1 MTNKIALTASMRSN
15 LLSLQNTQKLFN
27 STQDHLS
34 TGYKVNSAMDN
45 PSSYFTAQ
53 SLNSRANDLS
63 TLLDSIGQSISTLE
77 VADQGITTLQSYVE
91 QAKSVANSARDTSN
105 VASKATT
112 NNVKFDPDNARTDL
126 VSDYVDL
133 TAGPSP
139 KVLTSTKSVT
149 ADTELSTLGV
159 SHTGVAAHDKLTI
172 TVGENAYEFGVV
184 AAGAGNADNI
194 AEDDTVQAFID
205 KVVAKIGEDKIKGE
219 IVDGNIKFTTTN
231 NADVKVESARST
243 EDHHQAVLDFTDA
256 SAVDTLTARVTVPS
270 GGTPHNLDFSGAAI
284 GGYTAALTDEAKAAA
299 YAAMINNA
307 VAASGDDAVKG
318 LVATVDGTIVTLRD
332 SKVGNTFAPT
342 WSFTHNSGGDDPD
355 PATGNGAAF
364 AVDVPGTSV
373 SEALG
378 FSPTQE
384 GVSKPNNS
392 FSVRLGD
399 ATKMTGTANLRA
411 DKTLEEMGMVDGQSI
426 DIIVGD
432 KTHTYTVGKEI
443 DKTATMQQFMD
454 DMVYDIGR
462 TKIKAE
468 LVDGNLTISTLD
480 NSSLSIRSTAQ
491 VEDRDAT
498 KISGA
503 ALSTALAGGAT
514 LTNIEFTPDGGSQ
527 ITVDLTGVTTADG
540 IAEAINNNAEA
551 KAAGIVAKVDV
562 NGNVAVFDKD
572 ADHAAPT
579 MSTGLTHSGGTIGG
593 TAGTASY
600 ELKGTSFNELV
611 GFAPAQTVEVS
622 DDMTVEKFR
631 QAINNLDG
639 VTADFDTKGH
649 LVISGE
655 QGDDLVMVN
664 DAHSNVLKNLFGDDV
679 VTATNGSNERAKY
692 AQQFDNILTQI
703 DELVQ
708 DTSYKG
714 INLLNGDSLLV
725 NFNESRTSS
734 LNIKGVTFDSVG
746 LGFTRSANEW
756 ISNDDIDN
764 ALNQISKATS
774 LLRAQASEFGQNLS
788 TVQIREDFTQNM
800 INNLQSGADKLT
812 LADMNEEAANMLAL
826 QTRQQLA
833 TNSLSM
839 ANQSA
844 QSVLRLF

>member
-53 SLNSRANDLS
+53 ALNSRANDLS

-126 VSDYVDL
+126 VTDYVNL
-133 TAGPSP
+133 TAGPAP
-139 KVLTSTKSVT
+139 KVVAGTKTVSGSSTMG
-149 ADTELSTLGV
+149 DLGLNA
-159 SHTGVAAHDKLTI
+159 GQDLQI
-172 TVGENAYEFGVV
+172 TVGDTTKTYTMGTEISAATKVEELLATVESDFGSNVK
-184 AAGAGNADNI
+184 A
-194 AEDDTVQAFID
+194 
-205 KVVAKIGEDKIKGE
+205 E
-219 IVDGNIKFTTTN
+219 IVDGNIKIT
-231 NADVKVESARST
+231 ALDGSDVKIE
-243 EDHHQAVLDFTDA
+243 
-256 SAVDTLTARVTVPS
+256 
-270 GGTPHNLDFSGAAI
+270 GTIDSETHKTQVYTFAA
-284 GGYTAALTDEAKAAA
+284 GDDVSGYTATASLTLGNNSDTLDDIDLSGVVTAAGTHSASLTAEELEAVASA
-299 YAAMINNA
+299 YAAAIN
-307 VAASGDDAVKG
+307 AAAEAGGIDV
-318 LVATVDGTIVTLRD
+318 VATADGANVKIIDNTR
-332 SKVGNTFAPT
+332 GNT
-342 WSFTHNSGGDDPD
+342 THSPVMDEKPAANDD
-355 PATGNGAAF
+355 TGTET
-364 AVDVPGTSV
+364 VEYPGTS
-373 SEALG
+373 AAAKLG
-378 FSPTQE
+378 FGDSKE

-411 DKTLEEMGMVDGQSI
+411 DKTLEEMGMIDGQSI

-432 KTHTYTVGKEI
+432 KVHTYTVGKEI
-443 DKTATMQQFMD
+443 DKTATMQEFMD

-480 NSSLSIRSTAQ
+480 NSSLSIRSTNQ
-491 VEDRDAT
+491 VEVREAENISAT
-498 KISGA
+498 AID
-503 ALSTALAGGAT
+503 TFLAGGADRS
-514 LTNIEFTPDGGSQ
+514 LTSVTFTPDGGSA
-527 ITVDLTGVTTADG
+527 INVDLTGVTTAEGVVD
-540 IAEAINNNAEA
+540 AINSNASA
-551 KAAGIVAKVDV
+551 KAAGILAKM
-562 NGNVAVFDKD
+562 NEQGNIAIFDKD
-572 ADHAAPT
+572 GDHAAPASVSIAT
-579 MSTGLTHSGGTIGG
+579 ATGGSASASIGSS
-593 TAGTASY
+593 AGYASY

-611 GFAPAQTVEVS
+611 GFTPAQTVEVS

-639 VTADFDTKGH
+639 VSADFDTKGH

-664 DAHSNVLKNLFGDDV
+664 DKNSNVLKNLFGDDV